1 MFWIY
6 AAPAARMAA
15 LQNLRWIGIGTHDS
29 IGIGEDGPTHQPV
42 GLASL
47 YRSMPNINL
56 LRPADAEEV
65 MGCWLLAL
73 SEQEANTP
81 SLFALSRQPVPLL
94 AGTKRDGVARGG
106 YSVLETGEGS
116 DIGLVI
122 IATGAE
128 VSRAVELAESL
139 APKINERIRVVSM
152 PSQRHFDAQSRGYRR
167 ELLHPSPKTLVLALE
182 AWSSYGWAR
191 YAHASLSMH
200 SFGYSAPNET
210 LFEKFGFGV
219 NHMQEKASA
228 WVARCRKQGEVPGV
242 GEFEELLLE
251 DVEPREKAL
260 KKWHAE
266 LNGH

>member
-65 MGCWLLAL
+65 MGCWLLAM

-81 SLFALSRQPVPLL
+81 SIFALSRQPVPLL
-94 AGTKRDGVARGG
+94 EGSKRDGVAKGA
-106 YSVLETGEGS
+106 YSVLETGSDG

-122 IATGAE
+122 VATGAE
-128 VSRAVELAESL
+128 VSRAVELAKSL
-139 APKINERIRVVSM
+139 APIIKERIRVVSM
-152 PSQRHFDAQSRGYRR
+152 PSQRHFDAQPASYRR
-167 ELLHPSPKTLVLALE
+167 ELLHPSSTTLVLALE

-200 SFGYSAPNET
+200 SFGYSAPQQT
-210 LFEKFGFGV
+210 LYEKFGFGV
-219 NHMQEKASA
+219 DHMQEKATA
-228 WVARCRKQGEVPGV
+228 WIGRWRKQGEVPGV

-260 KKWHAE
+260 KAWHHE